1 MTGEK
6 RKPKMIC
13 LCAAACI
20 GKTTYMN
27 GIAGLNDKYPS
38 EYIPE
43 ERPLTLSLGGFFRET
58 LGAEFFKDM
67 KNPGSPQ
74 ATENWVKTMVHHAL
88 EMGRNFNRDLISDAF
103 PRNVQQLKWLLH
115 SSYASNH
122 TIGIEIR
129 FLYVDEL
136 VHGVRLKQR
145 LDACKTKDECEF
157 LRQRHETDRHGVVS
171 VFEEASKMIKSKAYV
186 NLSMRKVDV

>member
-1 MTGEK
+1 MALLNDVE
-6 RKPKMIC
+6 
-13 LCAAACI
+13 AAAY
-20 GKTTYMN
+20 GM
-27 GIAGLNDKYPS
+27 
-38 EYIPE
+38 
-43 ERPLTLSLGGFFRET
+43 LTLGDRERAV
-58 LGAEFFKDM
+58 L
-67 KNPGSPQ
+67 NPGSPQ

-171 VFEEASKMIKSKAYV
+171 VFEEASKMINPAIIV
-186 NLSMRKVDV
+186 RFMLVLSIFKR